1 MEIPIIKEKT
11 QCLIS
16 VIIPSRNNID
26 SLKNTLNTLI
36 SISDTSN
43 INYEIII
50 KIDNDDLSS
59 LEQIYEICKEKDN
72 IYVIFSSRKKGYLSL
87 INFLEDMTYLAHG
100 KYILALADDA
110 EMLTPNWNT
119 ILEKEL
125 KDFKFYFPKTV
136 SLNKIKTSDYCWVIF
151 PKEIIN
157 ILGELAP
164 HSLIDNWFLDIGT
177 RMNHP
182 AWGENLIK
190 VLNNIRIGI
199 YVAPPDSN
207 CEDVYKTYSYH
218 INSPQFF
225 HSCNLIKEHL
235 EYLRWE
241 KIHKHNIVNEY
252 KNSLEF

>member
-11 QCLIS
+11 QCLVS

-59 LEQIYEICKEKDN
+59 LEQIHEICKEKDN
-72 IYVIFSSRKKGYLSL
+72 IYVIFSSRKKGYPSL

-110 EMLTPNWNT
+110 EMLTPNWNN
-119 ILEKEL
+119 ILEEEL
-125 KDFKFYFPKTV
+125 KDFKFYFPKTIF
-136 SLNKIKTSDYCWVIF
+136 LNEIKTSNYCWVIF

-157 ILGELAP
+157 ILGELGP
-164 HSLIDNWFLDIGT
+164 HSLIDSWFLEIGN
-177 RMNHP
+177 RMYHP
-182 AWGENLIK
+182 AWGEDLVRI
-190 VLNNIRIGI
+190 LSNIQIGI
-199 YVAPPDSN
+199 YVDPSG
-207 CEDVYKTYSYH
+207 EHRVDVYKTYLYH
-218 INSPQFF
+218 MNSSEFF

-241 KIHKHNIVNEY
+241 KTHKHNIINEY
-252 KNSLEF
+252 KNNLDS

>member
-1 MEIPIIKEKT
+1 MKIPIIKEKI
-11 QCLIS
+11 QYLLS
-16 VIIPSRNNID
+16 VIIPSRENVD

-36 SISDTSN
+36 STSDISN

-50 KIDNDDLSS
+50 KIDNDDLHS
-59 LEQIYEICKEKDN
+59 LEQIYEICKGKDN
-72 IYVIFSSRKKGYLSL
+72 ISVIFSSRKKGYSSV
-87 INFLEDMTYLAHG
+87 INFQEDMTHLAHG

-136 SLNKIKTSDYCWVIF
+136 SLNKIKISDYCWVIF

-164 HSLIDNWFLDIGT
+164 HTLIDNWFLDIGN

-190 VLNNIRIGI
+190 VLNNIQIGI
-199 YVAPPDSN
+199 YVAPPATHSK
-207 CEDVYKTYSYH
+207 DVYETYSYH

-252 KNSLEF
+252 KNSLES

>member
-11 QCLIS
+11 QYLLS
-16 VIIPSRNNID
+16 VVIPSRENVD
-26 SLKNTLNTLI
+26 SLKNALNALI
-36 SISDTSN
+36 STSDISN

-50 KIDNDDLSS
+50 KIDNDDLHS
-59 LEQIYEICKEKDN
+59 LEQIYEMCKGKDN
-72 IYVIFSSRKKGYLSL
+72 IYVIFSPRKNGYSSL
-87 INFLEDMTYLAHG
+87 INFLEDMTHLSHG
-100 KYILALADDA
+100 KYILALADDSK
-110 EMLTPNWNT
+110 MLTPNWNT

-136 SLNKIKTSDYCWVIF
+136 SLNEIKISDHCWVIF

-164 HSLIDNWFLDIGT
+164 HSLIDNWFLDIGN
-177 RMNHP
+177 RMTHP
-182 AWGENLIK
+182 VWGENLTK
-190 VLNNIRIGI
+190 VLNNIQIGI
-199 YVAPPDSN
+199 YADISSPHSD
-207 CEDVYKTYSYH
+207 DVYETYSYH

-252 KNSLEF
+252 KNSLES